1 MTIISE
7 HSAKTSQSSNDLLPL
22 IRQFGEGLR
31 MRPEQLR
38 RLHLDSSFDKD
49 LGLDSLTRM
58 EMLARAEEYFGVAL
72 SEEVYARIETP
83 RDLWREIQNASPQQQ
98 LKPALFDTL
107 PSKQNESDAIAYDA
121 QTLVDVLEWHV
132 QTHPER
138 THITLYSDQD
148 DGQKITFQDLKS
160 AAETMAGGL
169 QQYGLKPKQVVA
181 IMLPTGRDYF
191 ISFFAI
197 LIAGGIPVPLYP
209 PARLAQIEDHLQRH
223 QHILDNCQAVMLI
236 TVDEYSGLAKL
247 LTSQLTHL
255 QRVVTPKELIAVK
268 GSLLKPKLSGQDIAF
283 LQYTSGSTG
292 TPKGVVLTHH
302 NLLSNVHAMG
312 ERVGANSSDVYVSW
326 LPLYHDMGL
335 IGAWFGSLY
344 YSMHLV
350 VMSPLSFLARPSRWF
365 SALHRYR
372 GTLTGA
378 PNFAFE
384 LCLKRIKG
392 DMLNELDL
400 SSVRCIFNGAEPI
413 SPATLIRFNQM
424 FSSYGLVESAMQPVY
439 GLAECS
445 VGLTFPNVCRPP
457 LIDQINRVTFMKTGQ
472 AVPDAAASDSLQFPS
487 CGVPLTGHE
496 IRVIDASGRELP
508 ERQQGRLEF
517 RGPSATSGYYRNPE
531 QSSKL
536 FHGDWLD
543 SGDLAYVANGE
554 LYITGRIKDII
565 IHAGRNIYPH
575 ELEHAVGE
583 LEGIRNGC
591 VAVFGSQDHVSGTE
605 RLIVLAESK
614 IQDSEAREQ
623 LIYQINTIVTAL
635 IGSPADKVVLAAPHT
650 VLKTSS
656 GKIRRTSCREL
667 YEQGLI
673 GSSTPQNIKLYYARL
688 LLSAGIPR
696 IKRGFDL
703 AMTGLYGVYAWIMF
717 FLSAIIAWPLVIS
730 CPRTWSWPIMRFTFR
745 ILTWACNTKV
755 TVQGLENL
763 NPEQRPFIFVCNH
776 ASYLDSMMLVLAI
789 PMEFSFVAKAELG
802 RQFIAGT
809 LLRKIRTEFV
819 ERFDTQQ
826 TISDAKKVTAAAAEG
841 NSLLFF
847 PEGTFTRMPG
857 LLPLRMGAFTTAV
870 TSDRPVLPVTIRGTR
885 SILRAQTWLP
895 RKGSVTVSIG
905 EVIVPAPSVPEDADH
920 NEIWNAALKLRDAAR
935 KQILR
940 HNGEPDLADELG
952 KV

>member
-1 MTIISE
+1 MPKISD
-7 HSAKTSQSSNDLLPL
+7 HPVKTTQSSNDLLPL
-22 IRQFGEGLR
+22 IRQLGESLR
-31 MRPEQLR
+31 MRQEQLR

-58 EMLARAEEYFGVAL
+58 ELLARVEEYFGVAL

-83 RDLWREIQNASPQQQ
+83 RDLWREIQNANPHQQ
-98 LKPALFDTL
+98 LKPVSSETL
-107 PSKQNESDAIAYDA
+107 LGGQIESDAIAFDA

-132 QTHPER
+132 KTHPKR

-148 DGQKITFQDLKS
+148 EGENITFQDLKS

-169 QQYGLKPKQVVA
+169 QHYGLKPKQVVA
-181 IMLPTGRDYF
+181 IMLPTGREYF

-209 PARLAQIEDHLQRH
+209 PARRAQIEEHLLRH
-223 QHILDNCQAVMLI
+223 QRILDNCQAVMLI
-236 TVDEYSGLAKL
+236 TADDNIQIAERLI
-247 LTSQLTHL
+247 SQLSHL
-255 QRVVTPKELIAVK
+255 QRVVTPKELTAIN
-268 GSLLKPKLSGQDIAF
+268 GSLLKPRLSGQDIAF

-292 TPKGVVLTHH
+292 TPKGVVLTHY
-302 NLLSNVHAMG
+302 NLLSNVQAMG
-312 ERVGANSSDVYVSW
+312 ERIGANSSDVYVSW

-344 YSMHLV
+344 FSMHLV

-384 LCLKRIKG
+384 LCLQRIKG
-392 DMLNELDL
+392 SMLEELDL
-400 SSVRCIFNGAEPI
+400 SSVRCMFNGAEPI
-413 SPATLIRFNQM
+413 SPVTLIRFNQM
-424 FSSYGLVESAMQPVY
+424 FNSCGLVESAVQPVY

-445 VGLTFPNVCRPP
+445 VGLTFPNIRRPP
-457 LIDQINRVTFMKTGQ
+457 LIDQINRITFMKTGQ
-472 AVPDAAASDSLQFPS
+472 AVPIVAASDSLQFPA

-496 IRVIDASGRELP
+496 IRVVDTSGRELP
-508 ERQQGRLEF
+508 ERWQGQLEF
-517 RGPSATSGYYRNPE
+517 RGPSTTSGYFRNSE

-536 FHGDWLD
+536 FHDDWLD

-591 VAVFGSQDHVSGTE
+591 VAVFGSPDHASGTE
-605 RLIVLAESK
+605 LLIVLAESK
-614 IQDSEAREQ
+614 VQDSKAREK
-623 LIYQINTIVTAL
+623 LIYQINAIATAL
-635 IGSPADKVVLAAPHT
+635 IGSPADKVVLAASHT

-656 GKIRRTSCREL
+656 GKIRRASCREI

-673 GSSTPQNIKLYYARL
+673 GSSISQKFKLYFARL
-688 LLSAGIPR
+688 SLSAGLPQ
-696 IKRGFDL
+696 IKRRIDL
-703 AMTGLYGVYAWIMF
+703 IMTGLYGVYAWTLLL
-717 FLSAIIAWPLVIS
+717 LSAIIVWPLVVCS
-730 CPRTWSWPIMRFTFR
+730 PRTWSWPILRFSFR
-745 ILTWACNTKV
+745 ILTWVCNTKV
-755 TVQGLENL
+755 TVHGLGNL
-763 NPEQRPFIFVCNH
+763 NTEQAPFVFVSNH
-776 ASYLDSMMLVLAI
+776 ASYLDSMMLILAI
-789 PMEFSFVAKAELG
+789 PMEFSFVAKAELN

-809 LLRKIRTEFV
+809 LLRKLGTEFV

-826 TISDAKKVTAAAAEG
+826 SISDAKKITAEVTEG
-841 NSLLFF
+841 HSLFFF

-857 LLPLRMGAFTTAV
+857 LLPFRMGAFTSAV
-870 TSDRPVLPVTIRGTR
+870 TSARPVLPITIRGTR

-895 RKGSVTVSIG
+895 RRGSVTVSIG
-905 EVIVPAPSVPEDADH
+905 EVIVPVPILPGADH
-920 NEIWNAALKLRDAAR
+920 NEIWNVALKLGDAAR
-935 KQILR
+935 EQILR
-940 HNGEPDLADELG
+940 HNGEPDLVDEVG
-952 KV
+952 KI

>member
-1 MTIISE
+1 MLI
-7 HSAKTSQSSNDLLPL
+7 TSGHPDPTDQCSNDLLPL
-22 IRQFGEGLR
+22 IRQFGASLR
-31 MRPEQLR
+31 IRQELLR
-38 RLHLDSSFDKD
+38 RLHLDSSFDQD

-58 EMLARAEEYFGVAL
+58 EMLARVEEYYGVAL

-83 RDLWREIQNASPQQQ
+83 RDLWREIQNANPHQQ
-98 LKPALFDTL
+98 LKPVLVDALSSDQ
-107 PSKQNESDAIAYDA
+107 SENDAIAYDA
-121 QTLVDVLEWHV
+121 ETLVDVLEWHV
-132 QTHPER
+132 KTHPER
-138 THITLYSDQD
+138 THITLYRDQD

-160 AAETMAGGL
+160 SAETMAGGL
-169 QQYGLKPKQVVA
+169 QHYGLKPSQTVA

-209 PARLAQIEDHLQRH
+209 PARRAQLEEHLHRH
-223 QHILDNCQAVMLI
+223 QRILENCQAVMLI
-236 TVDEYSGLAKL
+236 TVDEDKSVADI
-247 LTSQLTHL
+247 LTSQLDSL
-255 QRVVTPKELIAVK
+255 QRVVSPKQLVVTE
-268 GSLLKPKLSGQDIAF
+268 GSLLRPKLSGQDIAF

-312 ERVGANSSDVYVSW
+312 ERIGAKSSDVYVSW

-365 SALHRYR
+365 SALHQYR

-378 PNFAFE
+378 PNFAYE
-384 LCLKRIKG
+384 LCMQRIKG
-392 DMLNELDL
+392 NMLNEFDL
-400 SSVRCIFNGAEPI
+400 SSVRCMFNGAEPI
-413 SPATLIRFNQM
+413 APSTLLRFNQM
-424 FSSYGLVESAMQPVY
+424 FKPCGLAESAMQPVY

-445 VGLTFPNVCRPP
+445 VGLTFPNIRRSP
-457 LIDQINRVTFMKTGQ
+457 LIDQINRITFMKTGL
-472 AVPDAAASDSLQFPS
+472 AEPVEVLSNSLQFAG

-496 IRVIDASGRELP
+496 IRVVDINGRELP

-517 RGPSATSGYYRNPE
+517 RGPSTTSGYFRNPE
-531 QSSKL
+531 QSRKL

-543 SGDLAYVANGE
+543 SGDLAYIANGE
-554 LYITGRIKDII
+554 LFITGRIKDII

-575 ELEHAVGE
+575 ELEHSVGV
-583 LEGIRNGC
+583 LKGIRNGC
-591 VAVFGSQDHVSGTE
+591 VAVFGSHDQLSGTE

-614 IQDSEAREQ
+614 IQNSEVREQ
-623 LIYQINTIVTAL
+623 LIFEINKIATAL
-635 IGSPADKVVLAAPHT
+635 IGSPADEVVLVAPHT

-667 YEQGLI
+667 YEKKLFGVTFAQK
-673 GSSTPQNIKLYYARL
+673 IKLSLARL
-688 LLSAGIPR
+688 LLNAGLPR
-696 IKRGFDL
+696 IKRGIG
-703 AMTGLYGVYAWIMF
+703 TVVTWLYGIYAWTLLL
-717 FLSAIIAWPLVIS
+717 LSAIVAWPLVVS
-730 CPRTWSWPIMRFTFR
+730 CPRSWSWSILRITFR
-745 ILTWACNTKV
+745 VLTWASNTKV

-763 NPEQRPFIFVCNH
+763 DPEQGPYIIVCNH
-776 ASYLDSMMLVLAI
+776 ASYVDSMMLILAI
-789 PMEFSFVAKAELG
+789 PMEFSFVAKAELN
-802 RQFIAGT
+802 RQFFAGI
-809 LLRKIRTEFV
+809 LLRKIQTEFV

-826 TISDAKKVTAAAAEG
+826 SIRDSKKVTDAVSGG

-870 TSDRPVLPVTIRGTR
+870 TSTRPVLPITIRGTR

-895 RKGSVTVSIG
+895 RKGAVTITIG
-905 EVIVPAPSVPEDADH
+905 EIIEPDPCEIDADH
-920 NEIWNAALKLRDAAR
+920 NEIWNAALKLQDVTRE
-935 KQILR
+935 QILR
-940 HNGEPDLADELG
+940 HNGEPDLADEIG
-952 KV
+952 KI

>member
-1 MTIISE
+1 MSIKSGHPI
-7 HSAKTSQSSNDLLPL
+7 KTTQSSNDLLPL
-22 IRQFGEGLR
+22 IRQLGGDLR
-31 MRPEQLR
+31 MRQEQLR
-38 RLHLDSSFDKD
+38 RLHLDSRFDQD

-58 EMLARAEEYFGVAL
+58 ELLTRVEEYFDVAL
-72 SEEVYARIETP
+72 SEEVYSRIETP
-83 RDLWREIQNASPQQQ
+83 RDLWREIQNASPHQQ
-98 LKPALFDTL
+98 LKPALSETL
-107 PSKQNESDAIAYDA
+107 LGEQNESDAIAYHA

-132 QTHPER
+132 KTHPNR
-138 THITLYSDQD
+138 IHITLYSDQD
-148 DGQKITFQDLKS
+148 EGENITFQDLKS
-160 AAETMAGGL
+160 AAEIMAGGL
-169 QQYGLKPKQVVA
+169 QHYGLNPKQVVA

-209 PARLAQIEDHLQRH
+209 PARRAQIEEHLLRH
-223 QHILDNCQAVMLI
+223 QRILDNCQAIMLI
-236 TVDEYSGLAKL
+236 TTDDDIQIAEQLI
-247 LTSQLTHL
+247 SQLSHL
-255 QRVVTPKELIAVK
+255 QRVVTPKQLTAIN
-268 GSLLKPKLSGQDIAF
+268 GSLLKPKLSGQDTAF

-292 TPKGVVLTHH
+292 TPKGVVLTHY
-302 NLLSNVHAMG
+302 NLLSNVQAMG
-312 ERVGANSSDVYVSW
+312 ERIGANSSDVYVSW

-344 YSMHLV
+344 FSMHLV

-365 SALHRYR
+365 SAIHRYR

-384 LCLKRIKG
+384 LCLQRIKG
-392 DMLNELDL
+392 SMLEELDL
-400 SSVRCIFNGAEPI
+400 SSVRCMFNGAEPI

-424 FSSYGLVESAMQPVY
+424 FNACGLVKSAVQPVY

-445 VGLTFPNVCRPP
+445 VGLTFPNVPRPP
-457 LIDQINRVTFMKTGQ
+457 LIDQINRITFMKTGQ
-472 AVPDAAASDSLQFPS
+472 AVPVASASDSLQFPA
-487 CGVPLTGHE
+487 CGIPITGHE
-496 IRVIDASGRELP
+496 IRVVDTSGRELP
-508 ERQQGRLEF
+508 ERQQGQLEF

-531 QSSKL
+531 QSHKL
-536 FHGDWLD
+536 FHDDWLD

-575 ELEHAVGE
+575 ELEHAVGK

-591 VAVFGSQDHVSGTE
+591 VAVFGCEDQASGTE
-605 RLIVLAESK
+605 LLIVLAESK

-623 LIYQINTIVTAL
+623 LISQINGIATAL

-656 GKIRRTSCREL
+656 GKIRRASCREI

-673 GSSTPQNIKLYYARL
+673 GSSISQKIKLYFTRL
-688 LLSAGIPR
+688 SLSVGLPK
-696 IKRGFDL
+696 IKRSL
-703 AMTGLYGVYAWIMF
+703 ALVITGLYGIFAWAML
-717 FLSAIIAWPLVIS
+717 FLTAIIVWPLVVCS
-730 CPRTWSWPIMRFTFR
+730 PHSWSWPILRFSFR

-755 TVQGLENL
+755 TVQGQGNL
-763 NPEQRPFIFVCNH
+763 DPEQAPFIFVSNH

-789 PMEFSFVAKAELG
+789 PIEFSFVAKAELN

-809 LLRKIRTEFV
+809 LLRKIRTQFV

-826 TISDAKKVTAAAAEG
+826 SISDAKKITATSAEG
-841 NSLLFF
+841 QSLLFF

-857 LLPLRMGAFTTAV
+857 LLPLRMGAFTSAV
-870 TSDRPVLPVTIRGTR
+870 SSACPILPITIRGTR

-895 RKGSVTVSIG
+895 RKGFVTINIG
-905 EVIVPAPSVPEDADH
+905 EPIMPDPILPNTDH
-920 NEIWNAALKLRDAAR
+920 NETWNAALKLRDAAR
-935 KQILR
+935 KQILK
-940 HNGEPDLADELG
+940 HNGEPDLANEVG
-952 KV
+952 KI